1 MKKRRRAKSAA
12 ANKSSQGF
20 GLIEV
25 LVAMV
30 VLTVA
35 LVGMLGAMAYAM
47 AVTHG
52 SQQDLIAKQIAT
64 QAMESI
70 FTARNTAQLQWL
82 QIQNVNAGTNP
93 DGIFLSG
100 AQAINLAGADGI
112 IGTADD
118 GAAGPIVLAGA
129 DGIVGGANA
138 ADDIQLTAFTRT
150 IAITPIANTPALRF
164 ITITINYRVPPLNMN
179 RTYIMTGY
187 ISQYR

>member
-1 MKKRRRAKSAA
+1 MKKMRTAKSVSSR
-12 ANKSSQGF
+12 KSSKGF

-25 LVAMV
+25 LVAMM

-35 LVGMLGAMAYAM
+35 LVGLLGAMTFAM
-47 AVTHG
+47 AATHG

-82 QIQNVNAGTNP
+82 QIQNVNAGTVP
-93 DGIFLSG
+93 DGIFLIG
-100 AQAINLAGADGI
+100 AQPINQAGADGI

-118 GAAGPIVLAGA
+118 AAAGALVLAGP
-129 DGIVGGANA
+129 DGIPGT
-138 ADDIQLTAFTRT
+138 ADDVRLNTFTRT
-150 IAITPIANTPALRF
+150 IAITPLAGTPGLRF
-164 ITITINYRVPPLNMN
+164 ITITITYQVPPLHVTRN
-179 RTYIMTGY
+179 YVMTGY